1 MEQYILVPQ
10 TQAKVLR
17 IWLLHLFPGYKRA
30 VLGTTVLSNGITDI
44 PVRLNEMTRLVKV
57 DHFQR

>member
-1 MEQYILVPQ
+1 MKQYILVPQ

-30 VLGTTVLSNGITDI
+30 VLETTVLSNGITDI